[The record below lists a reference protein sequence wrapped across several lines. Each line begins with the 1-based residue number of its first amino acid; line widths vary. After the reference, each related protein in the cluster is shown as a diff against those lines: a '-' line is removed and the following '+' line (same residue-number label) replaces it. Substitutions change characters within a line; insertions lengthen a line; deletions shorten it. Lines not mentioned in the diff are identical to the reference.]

1 MGNALG
7 LARMGSMGRA
17 WRGRNFLQSLLTT
30 SVPAGGKKKQNKTR
44 KQPEPH
50 SLREKQDTSMK
61 PVCVPMVIS
70 KLTPEVLIE
79 SCLILYS
86 VLKPG
91 PTIIKTPF
99 FLISKNLTC

>member
-7 LARMGSMGRA
+7 LARMGSMSRA
-17 WRGRNFLQSLLTT
+17 WCGRNFLQSLLTT
-30 SVPAGGKKKQNKTR
+30 SVPVGGGQKKLE

-70 KLTPEVLIE
+70 K
-79 SCLILYS
+79 
-86 VLKPG
+86 
-91 PTIIKTPF
+91 
-99 FLISKNLTC
+99 